1 MTEEQADRW
10 IAIAPSESQTHTHN
24 ANTHIHTLEHTHS
37 NTHMPTHS
45 FPLSGRGQTYIAAEC
60 TTIINISINDPKA
73 KILFPQI
80 ISKKC

>member
-1 MTEEQADRW
+1 MKKIRKKITVTEEQADRW
-10 IAIAPSESQTHTHN
+10 IAITPSESETQ
-24 ANTHIHTLEHTHS
+24 
-37 NTHMPTHS
+37 THMPTHS
-45 FPLSGRGQTYIAAEC
+45 FPLSGRGQTYIAAKC